1 MIPET
6 FGSLLAFLA
15 LVAPGL
21 VYRAVLHRRRAS
33 PNDSAVVEASRIA
46 LTSLVFSL
54 AGLTVLWL
62 LRKFTAAALP
72 DVAAWIHQG
81 NFYVATNLGK
91 VFVGLTIEVGVACSI
106 AALTA
111 WLTTRGSTSR
121 FRDDTI
127 YATVFRRLVPKG
139 FKPWV
144 YVRLDN
150 DIEYWGYERAHEGGD
165 DSGSRLIVLD
175 GQGLR
180 RRQPGEAQWQPIGDF
195 WDVGVLG
202 SDRIRLMQVIY
213 RNQAGDLAGAVSPTH
228 PHGKRRGQSSQ
239 PVVAATPSD
248 AVVAPP
254 PQAANPPPPGGGVVA
269 VVDPRC

>member
-6 FGSLLAFLA
+6 FGALLAFLA

-21 VYRAVLHRRRAS
+21 VYRTVRARRRAS
-33 PNDSAVVEASRIA
+33 PNESAIVEASRIA

-54 AGLTVLWL
+54 PGLAVVVL
-62 LRKFTAAALP
+62 LRRFVTVALP
-72 DVAAWIHQG
+72 DVSTWLWQG
-81 NFYVATNLGK
+81 NLYVAANLGK
-91 VFVGLTIEVGVACSI
+91 VFAGLTLEVGVACSI

-111 WLTTRGSTSR
+111 WLTTRRSTSR
-121 FRDDTI
+121 FRRDTI
-127 YATVFRRLVPKG
+127 YATVFRRLAPKG

-165 DSGSRLIVLD
+165 NSGQRLIVLD

-180 RRQPGEAQWQPIGDF
+180 RRQPGEAQWQPIGDV
-195 WDVGVLG
+195 WDVVVLG

-213 RNQAGDLAGAVSPTH
+213 RNEAGELAGAVSTTH
-228 PHGKRRGQSSQ
+228 PHGKRRSVGSQ
-239 PVVAATPSD
+239 PDGLVSGRP
-248 AVVAPP
+248 
-254 PQAANPPPPGGGVVA
+254 
-269 VVDPRC
+269 